1 MSNNGRMRIVI
12 AGGGTGGHVLP
23 AVAVHEELCRRQDH
37 FEFLWIGSQTGVER
51 IEAERAGIP
60 FCSIQTG
67 KLRRYFDVK
76 TVTDFVRLP
85 VGTVQ
90 AFRTLRSFKPD
101 VVFSTGGFV
110 SVPTV
115 VAARA
120 VAPVVTHEQT
130 AIIGLANKINA
141 RFASLLAVSYD
152 STARAAG
159 QMHRNI
165 VVTGNP
171 VRAGLRNGNA
181 STARADFGVPAD
193 LPVIYITGGARGAS
207 AINERVFAI
216 LPNLLERACVVH
228 QTGSRDANP
237 DYDRALATRA
247 ALPAGLQA
255 RYAPREFIGP
265 ELAGVY
271 AMASLVIGRAGA
283 GTIAELA
290 YVGRPSILIPL
301 PLSGGG
307 EQERNAG
314 VLASAGAAT
323 IIPQSSATPERL
335 LQEITQ
341 LLDRPEQLAGMAAN
355 ARGVCHENAA
365 ATLAGLILENARRKR

>member
-1 MSNNGRMRIVI
+1 VNGNGRTKIVI

-23 AVAVHEELCRRQDH
+23 AIAVHEELSRREEA
-37 FEFLWIGSQTGVER
+37 FEFLWIGSHTGVER
-51 IEAERAGIP
+51 TEAARAGIP
-60 FCSIQTG
+60 FQSIQTG
-67 KLRRYFDVK
+67 KLRRYFDLK
-76 TVTDFVRLP
+76 TVTDAARLP
-85 VGTVQ
+85 IGVVQ
-90 AFRTLRSFKPD
+90 SFQRLRAFRPD

-141 RFASLLAVSYD
+141 RFATSFAVSYD
-152 STARAAG
+152 STARSAN
-159 QMHRNI
+159 QLHRHI

-171 VRAGLRNGNA
+171 VRTGLRGGDA
-181 STARADFGVPAD
+181 TAARGAFGFPPD
-193 LPVIYITGGARGAS
+193 LPVIYITGGSRGAS
-207 AINERVFAI
+207 AINQIVFEI
-216 LPNLLERACVVH
+216 LPKLLERACVVH

-237 DYDRALATRA
+237 DYDRAVAVHTS
-247 ALPAGLQA
+247 LPDHLRN
-255 RYAPREFIGP
+255 RYSPHEFIGP
-265 ELAGVY
+265 ELSGVY
-271 AMASLVIGRAGA
+271 AMSSLVIGRAGA

-290 YVGRPSILIPL
+290 YVGLPSILIPL

-314 VLASAGAAT
+314 VLATAGAAVV
-323 IIPQSSATPERL
+323 IPQPSATPARI

-341 LLDRPEQLAGMAAN
+341 LLDRPDRLAEMAAN
-355 ARGVCHENAA
+355 GRSISRENAA
-365 ATLAGLILENARRKR
+365 AALAELILENARRKR